1 MWCQNVNRRSGLPP
15 ALNPKKIKLSERKQ
29 KHTYIALTEEDYVAV
44 ERNEDLLRKELSRP
58 RPRVDGVD
66 VTKSL
71 VQRTLASR
79 RKAVLDGDRPED
91 LLD

>member
-1 MWCQNVNRRSGLPP
+1 M
-15 ALNPKKIKLSERKQ
+15 
-29 KHTYIALTEEDYVAV
+29 AV

-58 RPRVDGVD
+58 RPQVD
-66 VTKSL
+66 VVKSL

-91 LLD
+91 LLDKYLHLKKPILYDNSVCLCVFVWKWGGGQENVCIEDVVLS